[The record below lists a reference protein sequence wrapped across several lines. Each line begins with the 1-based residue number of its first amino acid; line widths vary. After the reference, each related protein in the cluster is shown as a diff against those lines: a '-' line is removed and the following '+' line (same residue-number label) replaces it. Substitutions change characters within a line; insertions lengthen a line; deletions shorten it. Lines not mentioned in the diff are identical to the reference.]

1 MKKNKEQSKNLS
13 INATTMDE
21 IAERLKKLR
30 KERGITQEYLAEYL
44 SMDAKAY
51 GKYEQGCVTPPI
63 HIITSLVTYYEV
75 TADYILLGK
84 ELSFNDKVTDLLNS
98 IPNDIQSD
106 VLDLISAL
114 IKVISEMAKK

>member
-1 MKKNKEQSKNLS
+1 MKKRTEQTENLSKETLLLNELPNRLKNL
-13 INATTMDE
+13 
-21 IAERLKKLR
+21 RKK
-30 KERGITQEYLAEYL
+30 KGVTQEALAEYL

-63 HIITSLVTYYEV
+63 HIIINLADYYEV
-75 TADYILLGK
+75 TTDYILMGK

-98 IPNDIQSD
+98 IPNDIQSA

-114 IKVISEMAKK
+114 IKVISAIAKK